1 MAAAGNGSRH
11 FYLWD
16 ATLERNIGMI
26 KRFNKFIISR
36 LWGIRLRPTGAVFLG
51 AFAGLSLTATILPEA
66 LTAAGLTDSFS
77 ARIDLAGFAV
87 YSIMLWAV
95 GGWSAQ
101 RTGNPWL
108 GGVAL
113 GLVGGISGAI
123 FTGLAYG
130 ARPLLLLLG
139 GGAGLAYGAVGGILI
154 ATALAEHKTTAS
166 THPTH

>member
-1 MAAAGNGSRH
+1 MAATGHGSRH

-16 ATLERNIGMI
+16 STLERNPGMI
-26 KRFNKFIISR
+26 KQFNKFIVSR
-36 LWGIRLRPTGAVFLG
+36 IWGIRLRPTGAVFLG
-51 AFAGLSLTATILPEA
+51 GFAGLSLTATVLPEA
-66 LTAAGLTDSFS
+66 LAGAGLTDSFS
-77 ARIDLAGFAV
+77 ARIDLAGFAI

-108 GGVAL
+108 GGLVL

-123 FTGLAYG
+123 FTGLAYA
-130 ARPLLLLLG
+130 ARPMLLLLG

-154 ATALAEHKTTAS
+154 ATALAESKTT
-166 THPTH
+166 TPNHPTS